1 MSQKRVNMKPNKYP
15 ESHDSNDAGMCCEPY
30 TRYAAT
36 GSGYGSTFVE
46 PDNILMD
53 EKDPQ
58 VGPYSM
64 EELNARIDEAEIV
77 IANAEK
83 GDVDGW
89 VTAEQMD
96 AELYSAFPWLR

>member
-1 MSQKRVNMKPNKYP
+1 MKSNKYP
-15 ESHDSNDAGMCCEPY
+15 DSHDRNDADMCCEPY

-36 GSGYGSTFVE
+36 GSGYSSTLVE
-46 PDNILMD
+46 TDNMLMD
-53 EKDPQ
+53 EEDPH
-58 VGPYSM
+58 VGPYTM

-83 GDVDGW
+83 GDADGW

-96 AELYSAFPWLR
+96 AELFSTFPWLR